1 MKMNF
6 GNKHGY
12 LDPGTG
18 NALFAALFGI
28 LGSIAFFAKN
38 AFYSV
43 AAKITGKE
51 IEKFSCDLAIFS
63 EGKMYWVYL
72 KDVVEELI
80 RRKVKF
86 AYYTMDIYDPA
97 LDLHDFSNADEDFS
111 YFEVKYVGTGN
122 KGYSAISNLKE
133 KNVLTTTPNIG
144 TPGYPVKKPGKCENL
159 IYIFHALGLGLKK
172 GGLDNFDTIL
182 LHQINFSNIFKGKK
196 VVLAGLPYLDS
207 LIEKAG
213 ALQNKTDGKTVLVAS
228 TWGKRGCLQTYG
240 SKFINALSNAG
251 FNVIVRP
258 HPYSYK
264 IENDFIENLQ
274 NELPGIVFDKQI
286 DNLECLSQAD
296 ILISDIS
303 GVRFD
308 FYLCFGR
315 PVISLECEIDDEYE
329 HNEWLFDV
337 GNDMGVFVKK
347 KDIETLPQIAK
358 NMAKKKLAD
367 KNSILA
373 NIGKS
378 KDIIADYLE
387 ELAMDTR
394 IYSSRVNIDEQKAC
408 AFWRSRAKKYT
419 ETHPYVAVNLGDS
432 NPERSVAWDRYEKN
446 NVLPFLQ
453 ANEQSNV
460 LDIGCGVGR
469 LAEYFVPKCKFYL
482 GIDYS
487 TEFIEIAKQRV
498 ADTCFLPADIKNCN
512 LSNLQI
518 KEIIESKGKFN
529 ILVLNEILFYINDR
543 TILDS
548 FTGLL
553 PLLSSNCKIYVNNA
567 VAIKE
572 RLTLKDF
579 YSEELQNNYNSIY
592 RTEQEYIELYK
603 PLFEAGFKL
612 EQSGN
617 FEIETA
623 GKETKRIFHILK
635 RGD

>member
-1 MKMNF
+1 MDF
-6 GNKHGY
+6 GNKKGY

-28 LGSIAFFAKN
+28 IGSIVFFAKN
-38 AFYSV
+38 IFYSL
-43 AAKITGKE
+43 KERITGKKQE
-51 IEKFSCDLAIFS
+51 VFGSDLAIFS
-63 EGKMYWVYL
+63 EGKMYWVYF

-80 RRKVKF
+80 RRKIKF
-86 AYYTMDIYDPA
+86 TYYTMDMNDPA
-97 LDLHDFSNADEDFS
+97 LDLHDFGNADEDFS
-111 YFEVKYVGTGN
+111 GFEVKYVGTGSG
-122 KGYSAISNLKE
+122 GYSAISNLKE
-133 KNVLTTTPNIG
+133 KNILTTTPNIG
-144 TPGYPVKKPGKCENL
+144 TPGYPVKKPKKCENL

-172 GGLDNFDTIL
+172 GGLDNFDTIM
-182 LHQINFSNIFKGKK
+182 LHQMNFSDIFKEKK
-196 VVLAGLPYLDS
+196 IVPAGLPYLDA
-207 LIEKAG
+207 LIERAG
-213 ALQNKTDGKTVLVAS
+213 TLQDKTDGKTVLVAS

-240 SKFINALSNAG
+240 SKFIDDLSNAG

-264 IENDFIENLQ
+264 FENDFIENLQ
-274 NELPGIVFDKQI
+274 KKLPDIVFDRQI
-286 DNLECLSQAD
+286 DNLECLSRAD

-315 PVISLECEIDDEYE
+315 PVISLECEVDDEYE

-337 GNDMGVFVKK
+337 SNDIGIFVKK
-347 KDIETLPQIAK
+347 EDMGTLPQTVKSIAQ
-358 NMAKKKLAD
+358 KKLAD

-387 ELAMDTR
+387 ELAADTR
-394 IYSSRVNIDEQKAC
+394 IYSSRINIDEQKAR
-408 AFWRSRAKKYT
+408 AFWRSRAEKYT
-419 ETHPYVAVNLGDS
+419 ETYPYVAVNLGDS
-432 NPERSVAWDRYEKN
+432 NPERSVIWDKYEKN

-453 ANEQSNV
+453 TDGQSNV
-460 LDIGCGVGR
+460 LDIGCGIGR

-482 GIDYS
+482 GMDYS
-487 TEFIEIAKQRV
+487 AEFIEIAKRRI
-498 ADTCFLPADIKNCN
+498 ADTCFLSADIKNCN

-518 KEIIESKGKFN
+518 KEIIESKGKFS

-548 FTGLL
+548 FAGLL
-553 PLLSSNCKIYVNNA
+553 PLLSNNCKIYINNA

-579 YSEELQNNYNSIY
+579 YSKELQKNYNSIY
-592 RTEQEYIELYK
+592 RTEQEYIELYA

-635 RGD
+635 RDG